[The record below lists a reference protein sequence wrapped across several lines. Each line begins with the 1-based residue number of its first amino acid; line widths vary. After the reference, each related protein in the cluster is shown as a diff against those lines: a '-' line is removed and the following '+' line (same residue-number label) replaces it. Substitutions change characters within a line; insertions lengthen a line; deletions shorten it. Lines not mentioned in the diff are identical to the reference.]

1 MLIMKIEEC
10 LQELND
16 LLEESWNLPLVKGKA
31 LVDID
36 KVKEIAINIHQSFPS
51 ELTQAKAIVAD
62 RTQIV
67 DDARAEAKSIIQSAQ
82 NKAEIILSKE
92 EIVKQAEEIAEKIV
106 SEAKNNSKNIKRA
119 TNEYIENL
127 IKNTD
132 KMLMTNIT
140 EFREACHNIRSSYN
154 N

>member
-1 MLIMKIEEC
+1 MKIEEC

>member
-1 MLIMKIEEC
+1 MKVEEC

-31 LVDID
+31 LVDIE
-36 KVKEIAINIHQSFPS
+36 KIKEIATNIRQSFPS

-67 DDARAEAKSIIQSAQ
+67 DDAKVEAKSIIQSAQ
-82 NKAEIILSKE
+82 NKAEIMLSKE
-92 EIVKQAEEIAEKIV
+92 EVVKQAELRAEKIV
-106 SEAKNNSKNIKRA
+106 GEAKTNSKNIKRA

-132 KMLMTNIT
+132 KLLMNNIT
-140 EFREACHNIRSSYN
+140 EFRDACHNIRSSYN

>member
-1 MLIMKIEEC
+1 MKIEEC

-92 EIVKQAEEIAEKIV
+92 AIVKQAEEIAEKIV